1 MIGEASSFPV
11 LFKLESWML
20 PTALV
25 FANIIG
31 NNLGPHFFPI
41 GSLAILMWLNTMKRK
56 GLNIRLVDYLRVGS
70 VLSIVEVFAAA
81 VILWAEINLLHWTLA
96 FS

>member
-1 MIGEASSFPV
+1 MNSAGS
-11 LFKLESWML
+11 
-20 PTALV
+20 TALI

-56 GLNIRLVDYLRVGS
+56 GLNIRLVDYLKVGS

-81 VILWAEINLLHWTLA
+81 VILWVEINLLHWTLA